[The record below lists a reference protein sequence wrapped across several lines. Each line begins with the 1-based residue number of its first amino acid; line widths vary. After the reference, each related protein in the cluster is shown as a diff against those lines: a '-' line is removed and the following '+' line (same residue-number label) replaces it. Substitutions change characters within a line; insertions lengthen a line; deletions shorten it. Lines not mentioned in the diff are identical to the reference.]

1 MQDCRCL
8 SGCPACVGPIL
19 GSDESKGYAPKQAA
33 LTVLNLISMSRERR
47 TQTLEAETHEPG
59 PAPGPA
65 EREQESQPECGRQNR
80 HPGERARRQRVSGR
94 GAVTEPTSAI
104 VPLAARLRRLYLD
117 GGSDG
122 SSNTSRRTKRSDA
135 EVAARLG
142 GEVAAPGLIQV
153 LQLIPL
159 ANRHGRVALSEAA
172 DAPLAALGVVG
183 RAHPEGLL
191 FLDTETTG
199 LAGGT
204 GTLPFMV
211 CLARIQGEQLQLGQW
226 ILTGF
231 AGEAALLEIVGSW
244 IKSSAQLVSYNGKS
258 FDMPLLITRYRL
270 ARQTDPFTDKAHI
283 DLLHLTRRACGH
295 GWDDCRLQTAE
306 QRLLG
311 FVRENDFPSHLIPQA
326 WSEFVRGGGMESLNA
341 IAEHNRHD
349 VLSLAALLAMIAKI
363 YAEPGTKPPIHSK
376 SRRAMLFGA
385 MRRMPSTI
393 SRTPACLL
401 DKPRFYSWRRCA
413 GSRGRTKR
421 RLPSGADS
429 SRTAVLQ
436 GSRLWPNTTS
446 MSRESWRSRWN
457 WRRNCCGWNRR
468 VNFMRSA
475 ATGCASGGRGRRHE
489 EWVMESTA
497 GLKGKP
503 GGNLGGNPGA

>member
-1 MQDCRCL
+1 MSLAQRLALLKGNRNPSPNADVRT
-8 SGCPACVGPIL
+8 GTG
-19 GSDESKGYAPKQAA
+19 GSEPDGNAFQAA
-33 LTVLNLISMSRERR
+33 
-47 TQTLEAETHEPG
+47 
-59 PAPGPA
+59 APLP
-65 EREQESQPECGRQNR
+65 
-80 HPGERARRQRVSGR
+80 
-94 GAVTEPTSAI
+94 EPTSAI

-135 EVAARLG
+135 EVAACLG

-153 LQLIPL
+153 LRLIPL

-349 VLSLAALLAMIAKI
+349 VLSLAALLAAIARI
-363 YAEPGTKPPIHSK
+363 YAEPGHEAAHALKIAQSHAVRGNAAHAIDHLANASVPLDEAALLFLAKLHRQQGQDEQALAIWRQLRQNNCVAGIEALAKYHEHVTRELEVALELAEELLRLEPASEFHAKRRDRLRQ
-376 SRRAMLFGA
+376 RRARPKA
-385 MRRMPSTI
+385 
-393 SRTPACLL
+393 
-401 DKPRFYSWRRCA
+401 
-413 GSRGRTKR
+413 
-421 RLPSGADS
+421 
-429 SRTAVLQ
+429 
-436 GSRLWPNTTS
+436 
-446 MSRESWRSRWN
+446 
-457 WRRNCCGWNRR
+457 
-468 VNFMRSA
+468 
-475 ATGCASGGRGRRHE
+475 
-489 EWVMESTA
+489 
-497 GLKGKP
+497 
-503 GGNLGGNPGA
+503 

>member
-1 MQDCRCL
+1 MSLAQRLALLKGNRNPSPNTDART
-8 SGCPACVGPIL
+8 GTG
-19 GSDESKGYAPKQAA
+19 GSEPDGNAFQAA
-33 LTVLNLISMSRERR
+33 
-47 TQTLEAETHEPG
+47 EPVPE
-59 PAPGPA
+59 PA
-65 EREQESQPECGRQNR
+65 
-80 HPGERARRQRVSGR
+80 
-94 GAVTEPTSAI
+94 SAI
-104 VPLAARLRRLYLD
+104 VPLVARLRRLYPD
-117 GGSDG
+117 GGSGG
-122 SSNTSRRTKRSDA
+122 SSNASPRTKRSDA

-153 LQLIPL
+153 LRLIPL
-159 ANRHGRVALSEAA
+159 ASRHGRVALSEAA
-172 DAPLAALGVVG
+172 DAPLAALGVIG
-183 RAHPEGLL
+183 RAHPQGLL

-326 WSEFVRGGGMESLNA
+326 WSEFVRGGGVEPLNG

-349 VLSLAALLAMIAKI
+349 VLSLAALLAMIARI
-363 YAEPGTKPPIHSK
+363 YAEPGHEAAHALKIAQSHAVRGNVSHAIDHLANASVPLDEAALVFLAKLHRQQGQDEQALAIWRQLRQNSCVAGIEALAKYHEHVTRELEVALELAEELLRLEPASEFHAKRRDRLRQ
-376 SRRAMLFGA
+376 RRARPKA
-385 MRRMPSTI
+385 
-393 SRTPACLL
+393 
-401 DKPRFYSWRRCA
+401 
-413 GSRGRTKR
+413 
-421 RLPSGADS
+421 
-429 SRTAVLQ
+429 
-436 GSRLWPNTTS
+436 
-446 MSRESWRSRWN
+446 
-457 WRRNCCGWNRR
+457 
-468 VNFMRSA
+468 
-475 ATGCASGGRGRRHE
+475 
-489 EWVMESTA
+489 
-497 GLKGKP
+497 
-503 GGNLGGNPGA
+503 

>member
-1 MQDCRCL
+1 MSLAQRLALLKGNRNPSPNTDART
-8 SGCPACVGPIL
+8 GTG
-19 GSDESKGYAPKQAA
+19 GSEPDGNAFQAA
-33 LTVLNLISMSRERR
+33 
-47 TQTLEAETHEPG
+47 EPVPE
-59 PAPGPA
+59 PA
-65 EREQESQPECGRQNR
+65 
-80 HPGERARRQRVSGR
+80 
-94 GAVTEPTSAI
+94 SAI
-104 VPLAARLRRLYLD
+104 VPLVARLRRLYPD
-117 GGSDG
+117 GGSGG
-122 SSNTSRRTKRSDA
+122 SSNASPRTKRSDA

-153 LQLIPL
+153 LRLIPL
-159 ANRHGRVALSEAA
+159 ASRHGRVALSEAA
-172 DAPLAALGVVG
+172 DAPLAALGVIG

-326 WSEFVRGGGMESLNA
+326 WSEFVRGGGVEPLNG

-349 VLSLAALLAMIAKI
+349 VLSLAALLAMIARI
-363 YAEPGTKPPIHSK
+363 YAEPGHEAAHALKIAQSHAVRGNVSHAIDHLANASVPLDEAALVFLAKLHRQQGQDEQALVIWRQLRQNSCVAGIEALAKYHEHVTRELEVALELAEELLRLEPASEFHAKRRDRLRQ
-376 SRRAMLFGA
+376 RRARPKA
-385 MRRMPSTI
+385 
-393 SRTPACLL
+393 
-401 DKPRFYSWRRCA
+401 
-413 GSRGRTKR
+413 
-421 RLPSGADS
+421 
-429 SRTAVLQ
+429 
-436 GSRLWPNTTS
+436 
-446 MSRESWRSRWN
+446 
-457 WRRNCCGWNRR
+457 
-468 VNFMRSA
+468 
-475 ATGCASGGRGRRHE
+475 
-489 EWVMESTA
+489 
-497 GLKGKP
+497 
-503 GGNLGGNPGA
+503 